1 MSGIPALGFSAYS
14 GTGKTTFLTKIIKL
28 LKEQGLKIGV
38 IKHAGRIDL
47 DAAKDSTRF
56 FRSGADSIMVI
67 SHGITMTVSNAD
79 TSFEEAAQCFP
90 DADLILVEGYRDEP
104 ISQIGMC
111 RAATGKGFPDKIDR
125 YVAVVTDLPLH
136 TSLPCF
142 GFSDIETVAQ
152 FIVDNL
158 DSFSKLGAA
167 AVTGKDRT
175 GMPEQ

>member
-14 GTGKTTFLTKIIKL
+14 GIGKTTFLTEVIKL
-28 LKEQGLKIGV
+28 LKGKGLTIGV
-38 IKHAGRIDL
+38 IKHAGRIDM
-47 DAAKDSTRF
+47 DDAKDSSRF
-56 FRSGADSIMVI
+56 FQNGADSVVVL
-67 SHGITMTVSNAD
+67 SHGITMTVSRAD

-111 RAATGKGFPDKIDR
+111 RAATGKGFPDRIER
-125 YVAVVTDLPLH
+125 YVAIITDLPLH

-142 GFSDIETVAQ
+142 GFSDFEAVAQ

-167 AVTGKDRT
+167 AMAGKDQM
-175 GMPEQ
+175 GMPE

>member
-14 GTGKTTFLTKIIKL
+14 GTGKTTFLTEIITL
-28 LKEQGLKIGV
+28 LKDKGLKIGV

-47 DAAKDSTRF
+47 DDAKDSSRF

-67 SHGITMTVSNAD
+67 SHGITMTVSHAD
-79 TSFEEAAQCFP
+79 TSFEEAAQFFP

-111 RAATGKGFPDKIDR
+111 RAATGKGFPDLIDR
-125 YVAVVTDLPLH
+125 YVAIITDLPMH

-142 GFSDIETVAQ
+142 GFSDIEAVAQ

-158 DSFSKLGAA
+158 DSFSRLGGAA
-167 AVTGKDRT
+167 TTGKDQA
-175 GMPEQ
+175 GMPE